1 VEKASGLFSASPGHR
16 SALDVILWWELR
28 RLSYNLI
35 VGCVGLCSFAFF
47 GLALGCS
54 VSFENPPNGE
64 GGYCNKAWAGVPCQ
78 AGLVCNT
85 FNICQ
90 QPVPAGGECLGD
102 VCGPEFVCVVDD
114 LPSTTA
120 SGVCLPC
127 AWAGTCNDG

>member
-1 VEKASGLFSASPGHR
+1 MFSAPLGHR

-28 RLSYNLI
+28 RLPYNLI
-35 VGCVGLCSFAFF
+35 VGFVGLCSLVFF

-54 VSFENPPNGE
+54 VSFTLPPSGE
-64 GGYCNKAWAGVPCQ
+64 GGYCNNAWDGVPCK

-85 FNICQ
+85 YNTCQ
-90 QPVPAGGECLGD
+90 HPVPPGDECVGD
-102 VCGPEFVCVVDD
+102 VCEPKHACVVDD

-127 AWAGTCNDG
+127 AWVGACNEP